1 MAKQTVNLG
10 SSAND
15 GTGDPLRTAFDKIND
30 NFDELYLYSTASS
43 GNNITITGNTIASDN
58 TNGNIT
64 LDPNGTG
71 DIVVATGA
79 ELQLTDHTDNA
90 VVYSDASGNLTMS
103 AGFTFDGTNVAT
115 TGSID
120 VNSRLKLEDNRI
132 TTQTTNDDID
142 LDPAGTGLVNL
153 ITTAQSTVG
162 AAGAASAVPA
172 TPTTYFQIKVNG
184 TTYVVPAFAVS

>member
-1 MAKQTVNLG
+1 MAKQTIGIG

-30 NFDELYLYSTASS
+30 NFTELYNASGAGASNNISMS
-43 GNNITITGNTIASDN
+43 GNSIISSNA
-58 TNGNIT
+58 NGNIT

-71 DIVVATGA
+71 DVIVATGA

-90 VVYSDASGNLTMS
+90 VVFSNASGILTMS
-103 AGFTFDGTNVAT
+103 AGLTFDGT
-115 TGSID
+115 TGSIS

-142 LDPAGTGLVNL
+142 IEPSGTGLVNM
-153 ITTAQSTVG
+153 IVATQATVG
-162 AAGAASAVPA
+162 AAGTAANVPA
-172 TPTTYFQIKVNG
+172 KPTTYFQIKVNG